1 MTPNVASCR
10 DRGAALVASRRWRG
24 DVPPATFERMHALLL
39 LLAGAALGASP
50 SAAHVRS
57 TDVRLIDRI
66 QEGRRRSPTLGTL
79 VDVIEASDVFVYV
92 EPARRIGGGYLQF
105 VDATPHG
112 RYVRVTVDV
121 ELDEPHLLA
130 VIAHELRHAAEI
142 AEAPAIVDGAS
153 LERFYAQF
161 GTRRGRCGG
170 NRAACYE
177 TAAAMQTTA
186 LVFREIC
193 GRSVPPDGMRTHW

>member
-1 MTPNVASCR
+1 
-10 DRGAALVASRRWRG
+10 
-24 DVPPATFERMHALLL
+24 MHAACALTL
-39 LLAGAALGASP
+39 LLAAAL
-50 SAAHVRS
+50 SALPTSAHVRS
-57 TDVRLIDRI
+57 TDRRLIDWI

-121 ELDEPHLLA
+121 ELDAPHLLA
-130 VIAHELRHAAEI
+130 VIAHELRHAVEI
-142 AEAPAIVDGAS
+142 AEAPAIVDAMS
-153 LERFYAQF
+153 LESYYAGF
-161 GTRRGRCGG
+161 GARRRRCG
-170 NRAACYE
+170 RDRTACYE

-193 GRSVPPDGMRTHW
+193 GRSVPPDGLRTDP